1 MPSATVTSKGQ
12 ITIPVE
18 VRRALKIKPGT
29 KIVFYETGP
38 HSFGMMAKTGSI
50 RDLKGILPK
59 IGYVPTVEEMDQA
72 IGEHVGELDA
82 RTKSNASRNSDD
94 EEAA

>member
-1 MPSATVTSKGQ
+1 MASAVVTSKGQ

-18 VRRALKIKPGT
+18 VRKALKIKPGT

-38 HSFGMMAKTGSI
+38 SSFGMIAKTGSI

-59 IGYVPTVEEMDQA
+59 IGHVLTIEEMDQA
-72 IGEHVGELDA
+72 VGDHLAELDA
-82 RTKSNASRNSDD
+82 RTKSDAGRKPKN